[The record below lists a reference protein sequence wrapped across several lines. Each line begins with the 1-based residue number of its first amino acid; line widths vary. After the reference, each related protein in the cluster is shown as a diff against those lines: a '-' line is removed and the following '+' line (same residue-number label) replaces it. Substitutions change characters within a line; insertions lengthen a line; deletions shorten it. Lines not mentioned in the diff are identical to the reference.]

1 MSSTYTEQLTIH
13 GKTVWMPA
21 AGTIAQAE
29 AVKAIV
35 VEKTAKSTDF
45 RDAMCNLV
53 THGAR
58 VEWNPYNDTWSIAAP
73 SGSWLRARMD
83 EHQGDG
89 VNDVL
94 VWGVAEAA
102 KAWGVNPEYAK
113 RIMHLVPGAYKAASG
128 NMIRWI
134 IPAGSVKP
142 TDGKRGRKPKTE
154 QHSDSINP

>member
-13 GKTVWMPA
+13 GKTVWMPTA
-21 AGTIAQAE
+21 STITQAE

-35 VEKTAKSTDF
+35 AEKTANSINF

-53 THGAR
+53 AHGAR
-58 VEWNPYNDTWSIAAP
+58 IEWNPYNDTWSITAP
-73 SGSWLRARMD
+73 AGSWLRAQMD
-83 EHQGDG
+83 EHHGDG
-89 VNDVL
+89 VSDVL

-134 IPAGSVKP
+134 IPAGSPKP
-142 TDGKRGRKPKTE
+142 TDGKRGRKPKVE
-154 QHSDSINP
+154 QRGDSINP